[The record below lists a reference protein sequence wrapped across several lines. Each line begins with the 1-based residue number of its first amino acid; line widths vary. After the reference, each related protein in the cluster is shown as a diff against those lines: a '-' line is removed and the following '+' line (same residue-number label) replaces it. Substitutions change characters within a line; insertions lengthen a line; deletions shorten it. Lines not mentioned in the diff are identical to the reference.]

1 MTVDARTIGE
11 ELLGAEI
18 VAGKELT
25 EATGSLFDALEK
37 GAGIW
42 GQQARWLFEDWS
54 AFWVSGLSRPLPL
67 DPSPLAELIQR
78 RSDHIA
84 TGLHDLGEL
93 VEKECA
99 PLSKIWTDFLG
110 VVMQDWRRS

>member
-1 MTVDARTIGE
+1 MTIDARTIGE

-42 GQQARWLFEDWS
+42 RQQARWLAEDWGE
-54 AFWVSGLSRPLPL
+54 FWLSTLTRPLII
-67 DPSPLAELIQR
+67 DPSPLAELVER

-84 TGLHDLGEL
+84 SGMHDLGEL

-110 VVMQDWRRS
+110 VVIQDWRRA